1 MGWRNMKVRVLCQ
14 SYWTNYHNL
23 ENVYAV
29 WGFGSW
35 WCDTR
40 MWVVMKMNL
49 KDGGATRKKTKWILM
64 LQHGTDDLGLKETH
78 DGKQFRNYNSGKSW
92 LVEDDIRIRK
102 VLRNIPQ
109 KIWWKSYHRG
119 KKRLQNIFEGK
130 MSHRWKNAPG
140 DMTFFFHFYT
150 RP

>member
-1 MGWRNMKVRVLCQ
+1 
-14 SYWTNYHNL
+14 
-23 ENVYAV
+23 
-29 WGFGSW
+29 
-35 WCDTR
+35 

-64 LQHGTDDLGLKETH
+64 LQQGTDDLGLKETH

-109 KIWWKSYHRG
+109 KIW
-119 KKRLQNIFEGK
+119 
-130 MSHRWKNAPG
+130 
-140 DMTFFFHFYT
+140 
-150 RP
+150 